1 MLQKRRDG
9 GISALVTAPWQMRMT
24 TFEFFKRTII
34 VAIVVIVPLLIWLLF
49 EVVLVLVGSILI
61 CVLLQLVS
69 EPFTRWCKLP
79 RALAL
84 AISGLIIFSAFG
96 GAGYLF
102 GTQIGSEL
110 QDVVSRADTA
120 INDITTSMQK
130 SEFGK
135 MLLSHLAG
143 GNLSLTAFVS
153 SAFSV
158 STTFI
163 GGAVITVIAG
173 FYFAAEPDVY
183 RSGLGRFFP
192 KRLRAEVYET
202 TGDIAAALR
211 LWLIGQLI
219 QMLVIGMV
227 SAFAVWQIG
236 LQSPLAL
243 GVIAGMAEFIP
254 YVGPIIASVPAVLV
268 AATDGLHAVLWTI
281 AAYLLIH
288 QLEGEILAPLIQR
301 RMVYIPP
308 ALMLLGIITISSAFG
323 VAATI
328 FAAPIVVIVFVATN
342 KLYLREALGGARV
355 ASRRTIRVVALTACC
370 SRKLP
375 AFAGRAAASR
385 PGKQKP
391 PRLGAAFG

>member
-1 MLQKRRDG
+1 MLQKRCDG
-9 GISALVTAPWQMRMT
+9 GISALVTARWQMRMT

-84 AISGLIIFSAFG
+84 AISGLIIFGAFG

-328 FAAPIVVIVFVATN
+328 FAAPIVVIVFVAIN
-342 KLYLREALGGARV
+342 KLYLREALGERV
-355 ASRRTIRVVALTACC
+355 S
-370 SRKLP
+370 LP
-375 AFAGRAAASR
+375 GEQSGSLR
-385 PGKQKP
+385 
-391 PRLGAAFG
+391 

>member
-1 MLQKRRDG
+1 
-9 GISALVTAPWQMRMT
+9 MT

-34 VAIVVIVPLLIWLLF
+34 VAIVVLVPLLIWLLF
-49 EVVLVLVGSILI
+49 DVVLVLVGSILI

-69 EPFTRWCKLP
+69 EPFTRWKLP

-84 AISGLIIFSAFG
+84 AISGLIIFGAFG

-120 INDITTSMQK
+120 IRDITASMQQ
-130 SEFGK
+130 SDFGK

-143 GNLSLTAFVS
+143 GNLSVTAFVS

-158 STTFI
+158 STTLV

-192 KRLRAEVYET
+192 RRLRAEVYET

-219 QMLVIGMV
+219 EMLVIGIV

-268 AATDGLHAVLWTI
+268 ATTDGLHAVLWTI

-323 VAATI
+323 AAAII
-328 FAAPIVVIVFVATN
+328 FAAPIVVIVFVAIN
-342 KLYLREALGGARV
+342 KLYLREALGEPV
-355 ASRRTIRVVALTACC
+355 S
-370 SRKLP
+370 LP
-375 AFAGRAAASR
+375 GEQSESLR
-385 PGKQKP
+385 
-391 PRLGAAFG
+391 